1 MNRLLSGLILAL
13 LPQMATALTITIVN
27 NDGSGVGFRDT
38 SAPSGTQSGATS
50 RGDER
55 LRLVQRAAE
64 LWSQQIGGNT
74 SVRVRARFGTPL
86 PCSSSGAVLGQAGPS
101 EIIRDRTGLPAGTF
115 YPVALAEAIVG
126 GNLQSN
132 PTDEE
137 IVMDLNPSIDAG
149 CLSGTVGFSYAIGVA
164 DSDGSNRIRLLPVVM
179 HELAHGLGFLS
190 LACTQSGGCNF
201 GSAGTAP
208 LGGYPQGIP
217 DVWSD
222 FQRVGTSGGLWR
234 NLTNTQR
241 ASSMTSDQLIWD
253 GPKVGVSRPNFL
265 PTNASGL
272 IDGCI
277 KLHAPSSL
285 QPGSS
290 ISHWSSQTSPD
301 LLMEPA
307 LTASI
312 GRQQVDLTPS
322 LLEDIGWTLSSGA
335 APTITTTTTMLSTNP
350 ATVVV
355 GQPYTVNG
363 RVSNPS
369 GVCASPRRTLSISDG
384 TSTCQA
390 NIAVSTGNASCQLT
404 TFNAGN
410 RTLTGTF
417 AAGGSFSASSG
428 TRTLNVARATTTTVI
443 GSVTPSSSV
452 VGQAVTISVA
462 VNVQAPGSGTPGA
475 SVTVS
480 SGNDG
485 EACTF
490 VLPANSCQISFNS
503 TGLRFLTATY
513 AGDANYQGSISSQG
527 AVSIGRG
534 SSTISPAAI
543 TPSPSVVGQP
553 ITVSATVS
561 AAAPASGTPTGV
573 VTVSASANESCSY
586 TLPATSCQLTL
597 ISTGTRTL
605 SYSYAGNTNFLNA
618 SATRTQ
624 TVNRASTAVSNI
636 TDLPDPSELGQPVTV
651 SWQLAAVAPGGGTP
665 SGTVRVSAS
674 PSEFCTASLPTT
686 TCELILSTAGNR
698 TLTVAYEGSSDHA
711 PSSANVAHL
720 VTDNERVFR
729 DGFEG
734 TD

>member
-1 MNRLLSGLILAL
+1 MKRLLSSLILAL
-13 LPQMATALTITIVN
+13 LPQMATALTITIIN
-27 NDGSGVGFRDT
+27 DDGSGVGFRDT

-74 SVRVRARFGTPL
+74 TVRVRARFGTPL
-86 PCSSSGAVLGQAGPS
+86 PCSGSGAVLGQAGPK
-101 EIIRDRTGLPAGTF
+101 EIIRNSTGLPPNTF
-115 YPVALAEAIVG
+115 YPVALAEAITG
-126 GNLQSN
+126 GNLQAN
-132 PTDEE
+132 PGDEE
-137 IVMDLNPSIDAG
+137 IVMELNPSIDAG
-149 CLSGTVGFSYAIGVA
+149 CLSGTVGFSYAISTA

-201 GSAGTAP
+201 GTAGTAP
-208 LGGYPQGIP
+208 LGGFPLNTP
-217 DVWSD
+217 DIWAN
-222 FQRVGTSGGLWR
+222 FQRAGTSGALWR
-234 NLTNTQR
+234 DLTNTQR

-253 GPKVGVSRPNFL
+253 GPKVGVSRPGFL
-265 PTNASGL
+265 PNNASGL

-290 ISHWSSQTSPD
+290 ISHWSNQVSPD

-312 GRQQVDLTPS
+312 GRQQIDLTPA

-369 GVCASPRRTLSISDG
+369 GVCASPRRTLTISDG
-384 TSTCQA
+384 TSSCQA

-404 TFNAGN
+404 TFTAGN

-417 AAGGSFSASSG
+417 TAGGGFSASSG
-428 TRTLNVARATTTTVI
+428 TRTLNVARAITTTAI
-443 GSVTPSSSV
+443 SSVSPSSAV
-452 VGQAVTISVA
+452 IGQAVTINIAVA
-462 VNVQAPGSGTPGA
+462 VQAPGSGTPGA

-480 SGNDG
+480 TGNEG
-485 EACTF
+485 EACTV
-490 VLPANSCQISFNS
+490 VLPASSCQISFNS

-513 AGDANYQGSISSQG
+513 AGDANYQGSISSQ
-527 AVSIGRG
+527 ASVSVGRA
-534 SSTISPAAI
+534 STTLSPAAI

-553 ITVSATVS
+553 VTVGATVSAT
-561 AAAPASGTPTGV
+561 APASGTPTGV

-597 ISTGTRTL
+597 LSAGTRTL
-605 SYSYAGNTNFLNA
+605 SYSYAGNTNFLAA
-618 SATRTQ
+618 STTRTQ
-624 TVNRASTAVSNI
+624 TVNRANTAISNI
-636 TDLPDPSELGQPVTV
+636 TDLPDPSEVGQPVTV
-651 SWQLAAVAPGGGTP
+651 GWQLAAVAPGGGTP
-665 SGTVRVSAS
+665 SGIVRVSAS
-674 PSEFCTASLPTT
+674 PTESCTASSPATS
-686 TCELILSTAGNR
+686 CELTLSTPGNR
-698 TLTVAYEGSSDHA
+698 TITVAYEGSTDHA
-711 PSSANVAHL
+711 PSSATAAHL
-720 VTDNERVFR
+720 VTDNDRVFR
-729 DGFEG
+729 DGFEA